1 MRVKKIQDFF
11 PLPLSLSFNFFL
23 SFIIPFLYFS
33 CFLLSFLSL
42 LSFFLTSSII
52 IIIPSSLAFLARN
65 QPPILDHWWTLKEN
79 CPLNVLLQATPIASC
94 SASYRPQGHA
104 ADPKQRMVFSLAG
117 SSFCYRFL
125 WLKQTNES
133 SKKKKNHASNGL
145 IHFCTAS

>member
-11 PLPLSLSFNFFL
+11 PLPLSLSFNFFFIL
-23 SFIIPFLYFS
+23 YYPFPLLFMFSVVFSFPPFFFPYFFYS
-33 CFLLSFLSL
+33 PF
-42 LSFFLTSSII
+42 
-52 IIIPSSLAFLARN
+52 IIPSSLAFLARN

-79 CPLNVLLQATPIASC
+79 CPLNVLLRATPIASC

-133 SKKKKNHASNGL
+133 SKKKKIMPLMA
-145 IHFCTAS
+145 